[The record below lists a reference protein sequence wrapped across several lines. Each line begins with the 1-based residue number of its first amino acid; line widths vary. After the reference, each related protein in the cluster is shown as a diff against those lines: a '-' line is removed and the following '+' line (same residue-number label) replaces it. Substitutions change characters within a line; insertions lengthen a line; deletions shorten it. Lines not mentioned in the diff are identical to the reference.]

1 MLEGETDIMGATVPP
16 SPWVTVSGLVSRSD
30 ASGQTSR
37 YRDMSVV
44 VVQAGFLVKALV
56 KDGKVPRS
64 SATLML
70 IPPIHSTE
78 ARRKVEIREG
88 LGLFLARSLPRGLV
102 AAADS
107 LGEWGAIAL

>member
-1 MLEGETDIMGATVPP
+1 MMGETVPP
-16 SPWVTVSGLVSRSD
+16 SPRDTDSGLVSRSD

-56 KDGKVPRS
+56 RDGKVPRS

-70 IPPIHSTE
+70 IPPMNSTE
-78 ARRKVEIREG
+78 ARWKVEIREG
-88 LGLFLARSLPRGLV
+88 LGLFLARSLP
-102 AAADS
+102 
-107 LGEWGAIAL
+107 